1 MHSLRWNSKSN
12 KLSSPGSY
20 EGGRWRLSQL
30 WSTRPWQPP
39 DEGFEMASHVRT
51 ERHTA
56 ARNTILFWLAGVI
69 LFAGIGIL
77 LTYHALRDSSLYANT
92 MTPLMSERDQ
102 TRPAST
108 LKAVQVRQQTD
119 AAADIARAHSSAVAS
134 AKSGGAPAPD
144 APANAAAE
152 TPPAPETAPPPP
164 AAQ

>member
-1 MHSLRWNSKSN
+1 
-12 KLSSPGSY
+12 
-20 EGGRWRLSQL
+20 
-30 WSTRPWQPP
+30 
-39 DEGFEMASHVRT
+39 MASHVRT

-108 LKAVQVRQQTD
+108 LKAVQVRPQTD

-134 AKSGGAPAPD
+134 AKSDAAPAPD
-144 APANAAAE
+144 APANVAAE
-152 TPPAPETAPPPP
+152 TPAPETAPPP